1 MALNPGQR
9 TAYQAIENQIVG
21 DLLAKYGPSA
31 KTEFTLARRDN
42 TGQVIG
48 LVVGFNFLGATDPD
62 GVQPLI
68 RKEVDVW

>member
-9 TAYQAIENQIVG
+9 TAYQALDTKIIG

-31 KTEFTLARRDN
+31 KPEFSLTKRDD
-42 TGQVIG
+42 TGQVNG
-48 LVVGFNFLGATDPD
+48 LVVGFNFLGPADPD